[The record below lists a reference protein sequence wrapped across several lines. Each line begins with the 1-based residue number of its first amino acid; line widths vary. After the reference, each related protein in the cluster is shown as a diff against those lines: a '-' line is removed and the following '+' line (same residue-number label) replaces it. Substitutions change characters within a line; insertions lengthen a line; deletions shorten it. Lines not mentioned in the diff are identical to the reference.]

1 MKCAETTVIEEQE
14 RREEAPA
21 PARKP
26 QAESNKSVITLPMGL
41 LGFEPVKHY
50 TLLGSAE
57 EAPFLWLQM
66 VEDPNLAFLVISPS
80 VVLSAYEPDISEEEV
95 KFLDLSDPKEA
106 LIFNIVT
113 VHPNGEATVNLKG
126 PIVVNRRTL
135 VGKQVVPLNAARYA
149 LQHPVAANSS
159 N

>member
-1 MKCAETTVIEEQE
+1 MKCAETTVIERPKE
-14 RREEAPA
+14 A

-26 QAESNKSVITLPMGL
+26 EAESNKSVITLPMGL
-41 LGFEPVKHY
+41 LGFEQVKHY

-66 VEDPNLAFLVISPS
+66 VEDPNLAFLVITPS
-80 VVLSAYEPDISEEEV
+80 VVLNSYQPDISEEEV
-95 KFLDLSDPKEA
+95 KFLGLADPKDA

-113 VHPNGEATVNLKG
+113 IHPDGEATVNLKG

-135 VGKQVVPLNAARYA
+135 TGKQVVP
-149 LQHPVAANSS
+149 
-159 N
+159 